1 MYVVEKRIVFEWE
14 EVKEVQEIFLEVK
27 EKLEKIA
34 DGELSPEAYIRRCL
48 SSKYA
53 IKKIMGFDE
62 GKWVL
67 FGFRVLVERFGY
79 DSTVWIDT
87 HMSRIEGY
95 HHHKYELRLDETQ
108 KDTKKAYE
116 GLKIIHNWLKEI
128 LE

>member
-1 MYVVEKRIVFEWE
+1 MYVVEKRIVFEWD

-34 DGELSPEAYIRRCL
+34 EGELSPEAYIGHCL

-53 IKKIMGFDE
+53 IKKIMGFDG

-67 FGFRVLVERFGY
+67 FGFRVLVERFSY
-79 DSTVWIDT
+79 DSTVWVDT

-95 HHHKYELRLDETQ
+95 SYHKYELRLDRTQ